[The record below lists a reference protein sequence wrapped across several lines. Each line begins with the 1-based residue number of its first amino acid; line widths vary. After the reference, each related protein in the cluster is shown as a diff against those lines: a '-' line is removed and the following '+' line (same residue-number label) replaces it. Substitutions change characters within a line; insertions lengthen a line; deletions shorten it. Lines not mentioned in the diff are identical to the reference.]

1 MQSYSFKVYLIIYLS
16 FTIFGCA
23 KVDHKNAKPNI
34 LFIFADDQAYN
45 TIHALGNNE
54 IITPTLDKL
63 TEEGM
68 TFTNTYNMGAWHGAV
83 CVASRT
89 MMNTGRFVWNAYKN
103 ERKLKDLASN
113 RLLWSQMMEDA
124 GYETYFSGKWHVKIS
139 PESIFN
145 HVSHIRPGMPKDTPE
160 GYDRP
165 VEGQEDIWSPYDTK
179 FGGFWEGGKHWSEV
193 LADDAEEYLKNAAKS
208 EKPFF
213 MYLAFNAPHDPRQSP
228 KEFVDMY
235 PIEQISVPK
244 NFMPEYTYNGQIGYG
259 RSLRDERLAPF
270 PRTEYAVKVNRQEYY
285 AIITHMDQQIQR
297 IITALEKTGQKDN
310 TYIFFSADHGLACG
324 NHGLLGKQNM
334 YDHSIRPPM
343 IVIGPDIPK
352 NKKTNTDVY
361 LQDVMAS
368 ALELAGVAK
377 PDYVEFNSLMDIA
390 TEKTVASHYD
400 AIYGCYTDAQ
410 RMIRKNG
417 FKLIVYPK
425 AKATLLFDI
434 ENDPLEMNDL
444 NGEKEFGELKQ
455 TLFNDLLN
463 LQVDMKDTVDI
474 KSAFPNMVL

>member
-1 MQSYSFKVYLIIYLS
+1 MQLNLNNHLLYLFLVA
-16 FTIFGCA
+16 FIFNCTQE
-23 KVDHKNAKPNI
+23 KEISKPNI

-45 TIHALGNNE
+45 TIQALGNTE
-54 IITPTLDKL
+54 IKTPTLDRL

-68 TFTNTYNMGAWHGAV
+68 TFTNAYNMGAWHGAV

-89 MMNTGRFVWNAYKN
+89 MMNTGRFIWDAYKN
-103 ERKLKDLASN
+103 EKKLKQLALD
-113 RLLWSQMMEDA
+113 RQLWSQMMEDG
-124 GYETYFSGKWHVKIS
+124 GYETYFSGKWHVQVS
-139 PESIFN
+139 PDSIFN
-145 HVSHIRPGMPKDTPE
+145 HVRHTRPGMPKDTPE
-160 GYDRP
+160 GYNRP
-165 VEGQEDIWSPYDTK
+165 IEGKEDIWSPYDTA

-193 LADDAEEYLKNAAKS
+193 LADDAEEYMEMAS
-208 EKPFF
+208 QSDKPFF

-235 PIEQISVPK
+235 PLENVSVPE
-244 NFMPEYTYNGQIGYG
+244 NFMPEYTYNGEIGYG

-270 PRTEYAVKVNRQEYY
+270 PRTDYAIKVNRQEYY

-297 IITALEKTGQKDN
+297 VITALEKTGKKDN

-343 IVIGPDIPK
+343 IVVGPNIPK
-352 NKKTNTDVY
+352 NKKTNVDVY

-368 ALELAGVAK
+368 TLDIAGIKK
-377 PDYVEFNSLMDIA
+377 PEFVQFNSMIDIA
-390 TEKTVASHYD
+390 TEKREKSYYG

-417 FKLIVYPK
+417 YKLIVYPK
-425 AKATLLFDI
+425 AEATLLFDM
-434 ENDPLEMNDL
+434 ESDPLEMNDL
-444 NGEKEFGELKQ
+444 NGEKEYGELKQ
-455 TLFNDLLN
+455 TMFNDLLD
-463 LQVDMKDTVDI
+463 LQKAMEDSVDI
-474 KSAFPNMVL
+474 KAAFPNLVL